1 MDPSFPFLEGDV
13 EVRGSRGFLFRVTRW
28 VGFFASNFID
38 NGFGYAW
45 DWMILVRVR
54 ECDQFC
60 IWEPATRVNVR
71 KGGFC
76 SILDV

>member
-28 VGFFASNFID
+28 VGVFASNFID

-45 DWMILVRVR
+45 DWMI
-54 ECDQFC
+54 
-60 IWEPATRVNVR
+60 W
-71 KGGFC
+71 
-76 SILDV
+76 